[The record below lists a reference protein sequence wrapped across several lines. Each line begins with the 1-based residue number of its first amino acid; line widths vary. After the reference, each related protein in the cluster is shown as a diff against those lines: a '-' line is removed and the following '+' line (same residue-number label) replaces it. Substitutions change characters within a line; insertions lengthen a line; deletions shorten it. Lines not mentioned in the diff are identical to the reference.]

1 MINALAITTVSV
13 SHWQITHT
21 YDVIVWIGLLITGQS
36 HISSTQIITESKKLK
51 IRLVR

>member
-21 YDVIVWIGLLITGQS
+21 YDVKVWIGLLITGQS
-36 HISSTQIITESKKLK
+36 HISTQIITESKKLK